1 MSVRPLV
8 LEPITLTGRLA
19 RLEPLSHEH
28 AADLL
33 EAAQHE
39 DIWRYLDEP
48 TPRSLPMIEKLIS
61 EALDEQ
67 QAGKRLP
74 WAVIALDSGRAV
86 GSVSFIDIRTR
97 DRGVEIGWGWLTPS
111 RWRTGI
117 SREMV
122 FLLLRHAFKDLGIV
136 RVALKTDVRNER
148 SQRAILGFGA
158 QREGIVRNHMILRD
172 GYIRDSMYFSIT
184 IEDWP
189 EVHDRLQP
197 WPAGPAR
204 TPST

>member
-1 MSVRPLV
+1 MSASPLT
-8 LEPITLTGRLA
+8 LEPVTLVGQLA
-19 RLEPLSHEH
+19 RLEPLSHVH
-28 AADLL
+28 AVDLL
-33 EAAQHE
+33 DAAQHD

-48 TPRSLPMIEKLIS
+48 TPRTLPMIEKLIA

-74 WAVIALDSGRAV
+74 WAVIALDTERAV

-97 DRGVEIGWGWLTPS
+97 DRGVEVGWGWLTPS

-122 FLLLRHAFKDLGIV
+122 FLLLRHAFEDLGIV

-148 SQRAILGFGA
+148 SQRAIIGMGA
-158 QREGIVRNHMILRD
+158 QREGVVRNHMILRD
-172 GYIRDSMYFSIT
+172 GYIRDSVYYSIT

-189 EVHDRLQP
+189 QLRDKLQRQP
-197 WPAGPAR
+197 
-204 TPST
+204 